1 MFGTDFSMM
10 ENVFKRRSRQD
21 LKMKFKKEERTN
33 RPLVDKCLSQG
44 LKFDAS
50 FFDEE
55 SEQEE
60 NEEELIRLEKE
71 DKAKK
76 KEDKKKAKAEE
87 RKAAAAAKKP
97 KKRVRKV
104 KSNRGYFDN
113 SSEGERLKEY
123 IFSYFAANS
132 CRLDPVFFLLLYCY
146 GKISHSFAIQSS
158 YCCET
163 QGGFLGKNETM

>member
-33 RPLVDKCLSQG
+33 RSLVDKCLSQG

-60 NEEELIRLEKE
+60 NEEELLRLEKE

-76 KEDKKKAKAEE
+76 KEEKKKAKAEE
-87 RKAAAAAKKP
+87 KKAAAASCKKP
-97 KKRVRKV
+97 KKRARKV
-104 KSNRGYFDN
+104 KTNRGYFDN
-113 SSEGERLKEY
+113 SSEGEDFEQMFKSR
-123 IFSYFAANS
+123 
-132 CRLDPVFFLLLYCY
+132 CTLYM
-146 GKISHSFAIQSS
+146 HSF
-158 YCCET
+158 
-163 QGGFLGKNETM
+163 

>member
-1 MFGTDFSMM
+1 MM

-60 NEEELIRLEKE
+60 NEEELDEQSE
-71 DKAKK
+71 DEGATPNHTDAKTLNNTK
-76 KEDKKKAKAEE
+76 GDASRIVTHESQG
-87 RKAAAAAKKP
+87 R
-97 KKRVRKV
+97 
-104 KSNRGYFDN
+104 
-113 SSEGERLKEY
+113 
-123 IFSYFAANS
+123 
-132 CRLDPVFFLLLYCY
+132 
-146 GKISHSFAIQSS
+146 IQV
-158 YCCET
+158 T
-163 QGGFLGKNETM
+163 DQG